1 MVREPLA
8 AHPGRGGA
16 AARPGNGHQVLEA
29 AARRGHRLAVP
40 GLVGSPSALAG
51 PAAAA
56 SLDGGPPDRRRLF
69 GRLAAVFF
77 AGAGVVGLVTLPL
90 PAPGS
95 DVAATAAVYVVAL
108 ACGVGIWFAPWH
120 RWPRRASLAI
130 VAPAFALIAVGN
142 AVGGQDLHTYGVF
155 FVVAFVW
162 IGMAQPPGTSAA
174 LAPLAA
180 AAYIM
185 PLFFLPG
192 SVAAGLASAA
202 VTIPVCVLAGEGI
215 AWGVGRLEQIE
226 LALARERDRAAQLRE
241 LDEMK
246 DRFLSAAS
254 HELRTPITIC
264 RGHLEV
270 LDDGA
275 DEREVRA
282 VKAMCISELALM
294 GRLVDDLATLAWAD
308 DGWALVKVESLPLD
322 GFLHDM
328 AAKAGAILGDR
339 VRVVPGIAG
348 GTLRAD
354 PQRLAQALV
363 NLLQNAADHAKGG
376 GPVCLR
382 VHAAPASWRFEVADD
397 GGGLPPGDEQVV
409 FEPFST
415 GPSRGGMGLG
425 LAIVRAIARA
435 HGGEAGAVNR
445 PGQGVTFW
453 IRIPR

>member
-16 AARPGNGHQVLEA
+16 AARSGNGHRVLDA
-29 AARRGHRLAVP
+29 VARPLHRFAVMS
-40 GLVGSPSALAG
+40 LIHSPPALAG
-51 PAAAA
+51 PAGAG
-56 SLDGGPPDRRRLF
+56 SLNGGPPDRRRLV
-69 GRLAAVFF
+69 GRLAALFF
-77 AGAGVVGLVTLPL
+77 AGAGVLGLVTLPL
-90 PAPGS
+90 PAPGL
-95 DVAATAAVYVVAL
+95 DVAATAAVNAVAL
-108 ACGVGIWFAPWH
+108 ALGIAIWFAPWD

-130 VAPAFALIAVGN
+130 VPPAFALIAMGN
-142 AVGGQDLHTYGVF
+142 VFSGADLYTYGVF

-162 IGMAQPPGTSAA
+162 VGLAHPPRTSAA

-180 AAYIM
+180 AAYIL

-192 SVAAGLASAA
+192 SLGSGLTSAA
-202 VTIPVCVLAGEGI
+202 ITIPVCVLVGEGI
-215 AWGVGRLEQIE
+215 GWGVGRLEQIE
-226 LALARERDRAAQLRE
+226 LALARERDRAEQLRE

-246 DRFLSAAS
+246 DRFLSAVS

-270 LDDGA
+270 LEDGA

-282 VKAMCISELALM
+282 VKAMCVSELALM
-294 GRLVDDLATLAWAD
+294 GRLVEDLATLAWAD
-308 DGWALVKVESLPLD
+308 DGRALVKVEALPLD
-322 GFLHDM
+322 DLLGSM
-328 AAKAGAILGDR
+328 AAKAEAILGDR
-339 VRVVPGIAG
+339 ARVVSGIAG
-348 GTLRAD
+348 ATLRAD
-354 PQRLAQALV
+354 PQRLTQALV
-363 NLLQNAADHAKGG
+363 NLLQNAADHAKGD

-382 VHAAPASWRFEVADD
+382 VQAGPASWRFEVADD
-397 GGGLPPGDEQVV
+397 GGGLPPGDEQVI

-415 GPSRGGMGLG
+415 GSSRGGTGLG
-425 LAIVRAIARA
+425 LAIVRGIARA